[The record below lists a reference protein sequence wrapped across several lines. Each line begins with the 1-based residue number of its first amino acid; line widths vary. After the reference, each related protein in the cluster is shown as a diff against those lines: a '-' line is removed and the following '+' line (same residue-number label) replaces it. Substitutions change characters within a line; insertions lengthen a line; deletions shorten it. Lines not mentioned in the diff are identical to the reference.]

1 MSSNLTLAML
11 VLHLLAAFWLA
22 AGAFAGAAVRAYGR
36 RAATL
41 AERVTCLRLGWRLV
55 NVFALPGG
63 IAVGILGI
71 GLLHPLGHGFGPGW
85 VRLSLLLWGL
95 MLANGI
101 FYLRPNLRRLL
112 AAAEASLAAGA
123 PTPELKAL
131 AGARGPTIAA
141 DLNALGIVLLTLLMV
156 LRPF

>member
-11 VLHLLAAFWLA
+11 VLHVLAALWLA

-36 RAATL
+36 RASTL
-41 AERVTCLRLGWRLV
+41 AERVTCLRLGQRLV

-63 IAVGILGI
+63 IVVGILGI
-71 GLLHPLGHGFGPGW
+71 GLLHPFGYGFAPGW
-85 VRLSLLLWGL
+85 VRLSLALWVV
-95 MLANGI
+95 MLANGV
-101 FYLRPNLRRLL
+101 FYLRPSLRRLL

-131 AGARGPTIAA
+131 AGAKGPAIAA

-156 LRPF
+156 TRPF